1 MNIDKKANQ
10 AEFEALLRSVNRD
23 GMDYVIE
30 DLEKDGFFD
39 APASAGHTS
48 MCQEDCV
55 STRSTCAGL
64 R

>member
-30 DLEKDGFFD
+30 DLEKDGFFLTSSLFQNMFV
-39 APASAGHTS
+39 SA
-48 MCQEDCV
+48 
-55 STRSTCAGL
+55 
-64 R
+64 

>member
-39 APASAGHTS
+39 APASAGHHLN
-48 MCQEDCV
+48 V
-55 STRSTCAGL
+55 L
-64 R
+64 RRTV

>member
-30 DLEKDGFFD
+30 DLD
-39 APASAGHTS
+39 A
-48 MCQEDCV
+48 MFIN
-55 STRSTCAGL
+55 GL
-64 R
+64 CYQVIIEIL

>member
-39 APASAGHTS
+39 APASATTS

>member
-39 APASAGHTS
+39 APASAGHHLNVP
-48 MCQEDCV
+48 EDCV

>member
-30 DLEKDGFFD
+30 DLEKD
-39 APASAGHTS
+39 ASYMNKVTELISQAG
-48 MCQEDCV
+48 
-55 STRSTCAGL
+55 RN
-64 R
+64 

>member
-30 DLEKDGFFD
+30 DLEKDVEKKKKMLHNSGKLD
-39 APASAGHTS
+39 S
-48 MCQEDCV
+48 
-55 STRSTCAGL
+55 
-64 R
+64 